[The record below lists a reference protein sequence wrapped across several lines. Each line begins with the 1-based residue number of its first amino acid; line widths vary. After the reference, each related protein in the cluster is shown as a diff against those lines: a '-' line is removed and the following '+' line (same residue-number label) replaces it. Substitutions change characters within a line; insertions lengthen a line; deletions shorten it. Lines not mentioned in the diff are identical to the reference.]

1 MAELNFLKKRLHSL
15 TRRRAECPEKQHLQ
29 EVARQETRM
38 DMLQDQILK
47 LQDRFD
53 YFIMTQIKQG
63 KMRIGNFGSRKDT
76 DEPHFDATTQNEQ

>member
-1 MAELNFLKKRLHSL
+1 
-15 TRRRAECPEKQHLQ
+15 
-29 EVARQETRM
+29 M

-63 KMRIGNFGSRKDT
+63 KMRIENFGSRKDT
-76 DEPHFDATTQNEQ
+76 DEPHFDATTQNEQQNLFDELDNFKKYADEACMDEQRQNIR